1 MNFDRVS
8 QLDETAEKRV
18 RLLRLMKERAWGA
31 VVFTRRANFAWVSG
45 GSDNHVRHGSDM
57 GVASLIIFLDGRKVV
72 FTSNIEAPRIM
83 DEELGG
89 LGFELVQYQWFSPRE
104 RSEALASL
112 LRTTKAASDD
122 GTPGTEDIEPWMPGL
137 RMRLSRHELAKYRWL
152 GKATGQ
158 GIGDVCRKITRG
170 MSEEEIAGMLFSTLQ
185 AKSVK
190 ASVMLVAADDR
201 LTKYRHPIPT
211 PEKVK
216 HAVMLVVCAR
226 RWGLVCSATRIVGF
240 GKSSPDL
247 RRKHEAC
254 VYVDAT
260 FIAASRPG
268 VSMVEVFERGRTAY
282 AERGFPNEWRHH
294 HQGGPT
300 GYAEREFTVC
310 PETPKE
316 QKVEVGMAFAWNPSI
331 AGTKSEDTI
340 LVTAKGSEIMT
351 TSPGWPM
358 MKVAVA
364 GKTILRPDWLVKA

>member
-8 QLDETAEKRV
+8 QLDETAEKRA
-18 RLLRLMKERAWGA
+18 RLLKLMKERGWGA
-31 VVFTRRANFAWVSG
+31 VVFTRRHNFSWASG
-45 GSDNHVRHGSDM
+45 GSDNHVRHGSEM

-104 RSEALASL
+104 RAEALASL

-122 GTPGTEDIEPWMPGL
+122 ETPGTEDIEPWMPGL
-137 RMRLSRHELAKYRWL
+137 RMRLSRHEIAKYRWL

-158 GIGDVCRKITRG
+158 GLGEASRRIARG
-170 MSEEEIAGMLFSTLQ
+170 MTEEEIAAMLFSTLQ

-190 ASVMLVAADDR
+190 ATVMLVAADDR
-201 LTKYRHPIPT
+201 IMKYRHPIPT
-211 PEKVK
+211 TTRVK
-216 HAVMLVVCAR
+216 HSAMVVVCAR
-226 RWGLVCSATRIVGF
+226 RWGLVCSATRLVTF
-240 GKSSPDL
+240 GKPSPEL
-247 RRKHEAC
+247 KRKHEAC
-254 VYVDAT
+254 AYVDAA

-268 VSMVEVFERGRTAY
+268 TPMVEVFEKGRTAY

-300 GYAEREFTVC
+300 GYIEREFTVN

-316 QKVEVGMAFAWNPSI
+316 QKVEAGMAFAWNPSI

-340 LVTAKGSEIMT
+340 LVTAKGSEIIT
-351 TSPGWPM
+351 GSPAWPM
-358 MKVAVA
+358 IKVAIA
-364 GKTILRPDWLVKA
+364 GKTIQRPDWLVKT